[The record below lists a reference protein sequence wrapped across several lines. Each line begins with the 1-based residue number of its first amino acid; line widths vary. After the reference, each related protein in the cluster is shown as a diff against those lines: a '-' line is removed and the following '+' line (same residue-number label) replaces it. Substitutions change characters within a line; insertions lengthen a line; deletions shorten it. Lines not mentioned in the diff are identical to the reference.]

1 MGFFAFGW
9 LYWSESYSRSLLR
22 IKHYWDSST
31 EGVENESRSDRGC
44 CITICGIRGRIYE
57 DDRSR
62 GPGETAEGL
71 LRGLLASEGRR
82 SVEPM
87 AAVLRFQ
94 LRPAPQPI
102 GWARALPACG
112 AHRIDE
118 APQDDPQ
125 KRC

>member
-71 LRGLLASEGRR
+71 LRGAFGLGGPQERGANGRR
-82 SVEPM
+82 ATVPTSPCTTANWM
-87 AAVLRFQ
+87 GSRF
-94 LRPAPQPI
+94 A
-102 GWARALPACG
+102 
-112 AHRIDE
+112 
-118 APQDDPQ
+118 
-125 KRC
+125 